1 MTLIILLIFFPE
13 GMRRAYE
20 RDMIA
25 YQAMPAFRQVWLD
38 QKSGWSDEYIAHV
51 EELIESHQSKELPN
65 YFQ

>member
-1 MTLIILLIFFPE
+1 VTLIILLIFFPE
-13 GMRRAYE
+13 GMWRAYE